1 MASKESS
8 KGKSRPV
15 RFGIGLMSGS
25 SCDGIDAALV
35 RIKGDAPDIR
45 IKLVEFRTL
54 PYSES
59 MKRRLLNS
67 RVESRELACLHH
79 ELGQLFADAALSL
92 NALATQQGHTV
103 DFVASHGH
111 TVAHIP
117 PGASHL
123 GFGTLQIGEAA
134 IIAHRLGIPVISDFR
149 PRDMAAGGQGAP
161 LVPYAD
167 WLLFHRDDESV
178 GCLNIGGI
186 ANLTIVPPDLKD
198 VFAFD
203 TGPGN
208 MPIDGAVRLLTKGR
222 HHYDA
227 KGAGAAKGKVD
238 DALLEQLLSHP
249 YYEKK
254 PPKSTGREEFDAE
267 VYLPKDI
274 VNTERYKPED
284 VMATVTRAV
293 ALSIA
298 RAYERFVKPEH
309 TLARLIVSGG
319 GTHNRTL
326 MRFLREELA
335 GLDILTSD
343 QVGLPSD
350 AREAIA
356 FAILGNETLGLRP
369 GNVPNAT
376 GASQAV
382 VLGKFDLPG

>member
-1 MASKESS
+1 MASKEPS
-8 KGKSRPV
+8 KGKSRSV

-35 RIKGDAPDIR
+35 RIKGVAPEVR

-92 NALATQQGHTV
+92 NAMATEQGHTV

-117 PGASHL
+117 PGSSRQ
-123 GFGTLQIGEAA
+123 GYGTLQIGEAA
-134 IIAHRLGIPVISDFR
+134 IIAQRLGVPVISDFR

-186 ANLTIVPPDLKD
+186 ANLTVVPPDLKD

-208 MPIDGAVRLLTKGR
+208 MPIDGAVRILTKGR

-227 KGAGAAKGKVD
+227 KGGGAAKGTVD
-238 DALLEQLLSHP
+238 DAMLEQLLSHP
-249 YYEKK
+249 YFEKA
-254 PPKSTGREEFDAE
+254 PPKSTGREDFDAE
-267 VYLPKDI
+267 SYLPKDI
-274 VNTERYKPED
+274 VNAGHHRPED
-284 VMATVTRAV
+284 VMATVTKAV
-293 ALSIA
+293 AVSIG
-298 RAYERFVKPEH
+298 RAYERFVKPRY

-326 MRFLREELA
+326 MRSLREELE

-376 GASQAV
+376 GAGQAV